1 MCVINSDDVG
11 DLGSGDPMVHG
22 GGGRKN
28 MSNCYIYRM
37 LSLNIFK
44 LLHINFLVTCGCNDG
59 PAVECILR
67 RKSIIVIV
75 IV

>member
-1 MCVINSDDVG
+1 MCEINSDDVA
-11 DLGSGDPMVHG
+11 DLGSGDPKVH

>member
-1 MCVINSDDVG
+1 MCVINSDDVA
-11 DLGSGDPMVHG
+11 DLGSGDLKVH

-44 LLHINFLVTCGCNDG
+44 LLHWKLI
-59 PAVECILR
+59 
-67 RKSIIVIV
+67 K
-75 IV
+75 